1 VLQTPQEQEKLF
13 AKSEVPSAAAERLRK
28 ALVEK
33 EAKIAWEMNSTGRV
47 PCHPRLS
54 SAPRDTI
61 CRPSTGDSY
70 L

>member
-13 AKSEVPSAAAERLRK
+13 AKSDVPSAATERLRK

-47 PCHPRLS
+47 PRHPPAIECTQRHDL
-54 SAPRDTI
+54 
-61 CRPSTGDSY
+61 PSY
-70 L
+70 YRK